1 MQTYHSDMKVF
12 KLYEVTVSTSPFK
25 AFSFGA
31 IASIFYEKKGNTWTN
46 FK

>member
-1 MQTYHSDMKVF
+1 MQTYHSGMKVF

-25 AFSFGA
+25 TFSFGA
-31 IASIFYEKKGNTWTN
+31 IACIFYENNDNTWTN